1 MQRQRFQ
8 YGSLFFGQEG
18 LGRAYTVTFCVPT
31 DEGRERSDE
40 GSGAG
45 IETDDVNGSTPRRF
59 GGGGHHQS
67 KCQLRQT
74 AGRLSALLCFRAEC
88 SIVFHSVFIQFFEGL
103 VEIADLV

>member
-18 LGRAYTVTFCVPT
+18 LCRAYTVTFCVPT

-40 GSGAG
+40 GAGAG
-45 IETDDVNGSTPRRF
+45 IETDDVNGFTPRRF
-59 GGGGHHQS
+59 GGGGHHRS

-74 AGRLSALLCFRAEC
+74 AARLSALLRFEG
-88 SIVFHSVFIQFFEGL
+88 SVASSFIQFSFSFSRG
-103 VEIADLV
+103 